1 MRQQVEE
8 IKGEQFALYD
18 YFSAKFKLVKRNQS
32 FNVKLPRMGYG
43 LQYVVPIKN
52 DFAAFGLVNKY
63 NAPVTILKQT
73 WNSKTITFELYEGG
87 SFKAYST
94 IRPRTILLN
103 KKNYDFSY
111 TDNAISVEMP
121 VSLKRPTLQLIL

>member
-1 MRQQVEE
+1 
-8 IKGEQFALYD
+8 
-18 YFSAKFKLVKRNQS
+18 
-32 FNVKLPRMGYG
+32 
-43 LQYVVPIKN
+43 
-52 DFAAFGLVNKY
+52 LVNKY

-73 WNSKTITFELYEGG
+73 WNSKTITIELYEGG